1 MKYRNFSC
9 VLYGSLENLDEFLNT
24 AETIPRAYAY
34 IVHDKDILDNG
45 EPKKTHIHLILSYSN
60 ARSIENVEKI
70 LLVYMNKN
78 ELQHQNVFIE
88 PCRNIKSAFDY
99 LTHKNDKNKYQ
110 YTIDNV
116 VCSSIEFFQHQ
127 SSTNDYISHVL
138 DFIEGCDRF
147 VSYTELLRHFGNILS
162 MCRVNW
168 IYVLKEHN
176 DSYVL
181 MKDLCKTK
189 SELYDVKVHN
199 KQLQSDLLDLVM
211 EGKENE

>member
-1 MKYRNFSC
+1 MKSRNFSC
-9 VLYGSLENLDEFLNT
+9 VLYGNIHNLEDFVNN

-45 EPKKTHIHLILSYSN
+45 DLKRVHIHLILCYTN
-60 ARSIENVEKI
+60 PRSIDSVEKS
-70 LLVYMNKN
+70 LLEYMNKN
-78 ELQHQNVFIE
+78 ELEHQNVFIE
-88 PCRNIKSAFDY
+88 PCRNVKSSFDY
-99 LTHKNDKNKYQ
+99 LIHKNDKDKYQ
-110 YTIDNV
+110 YPIDNV
-116 VCSSIEFFQHQ
+116 VCSSIDFFQHQ
-127 SSTNDYISHVL
+127 SSTNDYISQIL
-138 DFIEGCDRF
+138 DFIESCDRF

-176 DSYVL
+176 DSYYL
-181 MKDLCKTK
+181 MKDLSKTK

-211 EGKENE
+211 EGKK